1 MILGAL
7 GALGSSF
14 TWAFA
19 SARYAQASRV
29 AGAARVNLLRA
40 LTVAPLYAA
49 YALATRGP
57 SHAVDGIS
65 RGVVGWLTVSV
76 LCSYAIADNLFFA
89 AAQRVGVST
98 ALSIASIYP
107 MWSAI
112 YGAAVRGEALSPLR
126 AGGMVLCIGGVIAL
140 VRLARGSRAE
150 AAVMRVDAWGLL
162 LAFFTSFLW
171 AGNTIS
177 IKLGGDGLDVA
188 QVNATRFTIAALLL
202 GAQIVA
208 LRPPAPTKPLGS
220 VWVGL
225 LPAIGADAVC
235 GSIFYVYGLS
245 HTDLAVGATLSSL
258 SPLISVPFAI
268 ALGEERWSAP
278 RALAI
283 TATVGGIAL
292 LVGATP

>member
-98 ALSIASIYP
+98 SLSIASIYP

-126 AGGMVLCIGGVIAL
+126 VGGMVLCIGGVIAL

-150 AAVMRVDAWGLL
+150 AAVMRVDGWGLL

-188 QVNATRFTIAALLL
+188 QVNATRFTIAAVLL

-208 LRPPAPTKPLGS
+208 LRPPAPTRPLRS

-235 GSIFYVYGLS
+235 GSIFYVYGLA

-268 ALGEERWSAP
+268 ALGEERWSTP